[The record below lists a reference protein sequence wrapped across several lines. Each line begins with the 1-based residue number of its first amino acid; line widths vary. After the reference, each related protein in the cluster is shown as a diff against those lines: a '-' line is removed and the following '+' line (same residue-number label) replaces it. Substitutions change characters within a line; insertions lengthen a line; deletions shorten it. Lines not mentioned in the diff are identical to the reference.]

1 MEHYSPQIETILH
14 ATAQAAVL
22 LDGDGA
28 VRYANPMAEVLLQ
41 SGDGLCCENRQLTAA
56 MPQEAPVL
64 TEWIEERLAGGG
76 VAGTGAEPLRIRRPS
91 NKPEL
96 VLMPV
101 PLPQP
106 ASPRGERSDHACL
119 LLLVFDP
126 VSRSPVPTGLVER
139 VFRLTPAEARV
150 AVLIGA
156 GCTAPQAAEAL
167 GLSLTTVRTHL
178 GRSFEKI
185 GVNSQVALAK
195 LLAVLPFELP
205 GGRPARG

>member
-1 MEHYSPQIETILH
+1 MEHYSPQIETILQ
-14 ATAQAAVL
+14 ATSQAAVL
-22 LDGDGA
+22 LDGEGA

-41 SGDGLCCENRQLTAA
+41 SGDGLACENRQLTASVA
-56 MPQEAPVL
+56 QEGPAL
-64 TEWIEERLAGGG
+64 TEWIGERLAGAESRG
-76 VAGTGAEPLRIRRPS
+76 AGAAPLRIKRPS
-91 NKPEL
+91 KKPEL

-106 ASPRGERSDHACL
+106 VSPDGEDRDHACL

-126 VSRSPVPTGLVER
+126 VSRSTAPSAMVER
-139 VFRLTPAEARV
+139 IFRLTPAEARV

-156 GCTAPQAAEAL
+156 GCSAPQAAEAL
-167 GLSLTTVRTHL
+167 GLSLTTVKTHL

-195 LLAVLPFELP
+195 LFAVLPFEP
-205 GGRPARG
+205 PAAGKA